1 MLQANY
7 EATGEGFMSSP
18 ARNSRNLWSWL
29 PRAAVCLALGMALTM
44 AVPAGRGSA
53 ASAVPGT
60 GDVESA
66 VATTCSSAAYATA
79 VTADSPTL
87 WYQLNEPSGTVAH
100 DSSAAPHNGTYQGGV
115 TYGVAGP
122 TDCGAITGVTLD
134 GSTGYVSNANVITS
148 PAVFSIE
155 IWFRTTTTTGGMLL
169 GFGNMVTG
177 ASTNYDRH
185 IYMSNSGQIY
195 FGVSSNKTVHSA
207 TAYNDGAWHQAVGTL
222 GPAGLD
228 LYIDGVLVASNPAVT
243 ASSMAYSGSWRVGY
257 DSLGGWDAHPT
268 SNFFAGSVAEA
279 SAYGTQLSAARV
291 AAHYT
296 AATNPTSGLALAKT
310 ASVTS
315 AAPGGTV
322 GYTITATNT
331 GLIPL
336 AGATFTDAMADVLD
350 DATYNGDATA
360 STGSVTFTLP
370 NLIWTGSLAVGA
382 TVTVTYSVTV
392 DNPVTG
398 NKSMVNTATSTT
410 AGSNCTSTSLP
421 AGCSVTVPVVTGVL
435 SITAPASASVGS
447 GSPGG
452 TVTGALGTVAVTD
465 NRALAAASWTAT
477 VSASSFTTGTGT
489 AAQTI
494 PAGDAFYDISGLT
507 GTTGTARFAF
517 TPVTNLS
524 GAAQSVVTAT
534 NASGTN
540 SASWNPTVVVNVP
553 AAAVAGG
560 YTGTITESV
569 S

>member
-1 MLQANY
+1 
-7 EATGEGFMSSP
+7 MSGS
-18 ARNSRNLWSWL
+18 AGTLWRRL
-29 PRAAVCLALGMALTM
+29 PRAALCLALGA
-44 AVPAGRGSA
+44 AVTAAGPATRGP
-53 ASAVPGT
+53 VVT
-60 GDVESA
+60 GARATADVA
-66 VATTCSSAAYATA
+66 GPAATTCSATAYATA

-87 WYQLNEPSGTVAH
+87 WYQLNESSGTVAH

-155 IWFRTTTTTGGMLL
+155 IWFKTKTDNGGMLL

-195 FGVSSNKTVHSA
+195 FGVSSNQTVHSA
-207 TAYNDGAWHQAVGTL
+207 PGYNDGAWHQAVGTL

-228 LYIDGVLVASNPAVT
+228 LYIDGSLVASNPAVT
-243 ASSMAYSGSWRVGY
+243 ASSMTYPGSWRVGY
-257 DSLGGWDAHPT
+257 DSLGGWDAHPH
-268 SNFFAGSVAEA
+268 SNFFGGSVAEA
-279 SAYGTQLSAARV
+279 SVYGTQLSAARV
-291 AAHYT
+291 AAHYA
-296 AATNPTSGLALAKT
+296 AATNPTSGLTLAKS

-315 AAPGGTV
+315 AAPGGAV

-336 AGATFTDAMADVLD
+336 TGATFTDAMADVLD
-350 DATYNGDATA
+350 DATYNGDAMA
-360 STGSVTFTLP
+360 STGTVTFTSP

-382 TVTVTYSVTV
+382 TATVTYSVTV
-392 DNPVTG
+392 NNPVTG
-398 NKSMVNTATSTT
+398 NKSMVNTVTSTT
-410 AGSNCTSTSLP
+410 AGSNCSSTSLP

-435 SITAPASASVGS
+435 SVTAPSSAGLGS

-477 VSASSFTTGTGT
+477 VSASSFTTGTAT

-507 GTTGTARFAF
+507 ATTGTATFAF
-517 TPVTNLS
+517 TPVTNLA
-524 GAAQSVVTAT
+524 GTAQSVVTAT
-534 NASGTN
+534 NASGSN
-540 SASWNPTVVVNVP
+540 SASWKPTVVVNVP
-553 AAAVAGG
+553 AGAVAGS
-560 YTGTITESV
+560 YTGTITDSV